1 MAGQGSY
8 PIMYASMKDTI
19 DWFQIKARRIDILNH
34 ILNQSQFDDTLDVDE
49 KTEFR
54 DSLQKFAITAEWC
67 YDNNYHLVK
76 VLRRIP
82 FKLYKALHHKRG
94 ALQLTALMKSMEDAH
109 QNESR
114 MIDLMI

>member
-1 MAGQGSY
+1 MA
-8 PIMYASMKDTI
+8 DVI
-19 DWFQIKARRIDILNH
+19 DWFQIKARRAEILNH
-34 ILNQSQFDDTLDVDE
+34 ILNQSQFDESLDDNE

-67 YDNNYHLVK
+67 YDNNYHLKK

-82 FKLYKALHHKRG
+82 VKLYAVLNHPRG
-94 ALQLTALMKSMEDAH
+94 ALQLTALMNSMEDAH

-114 MIDLMI
+114 MIDLMR